1 MYFIIYIL
9 CKAIFELI
17 LKKMKFNELYLIYA
31 FTEAQKIGLSVH
43 NEATV
48 LVMH

>member
-1 MYFIIYIL
+1 
-9 CKAIFELI
+9 
-17 LKKMKFNELYLIYA
+17 MKFNELYLIYE